1 MVCGSFSS
9 DLPSLYSLYCT
20 SLLIHGKAL
29 GKRARRGCNHNNE
42 YNETNICSVV
52 NHPHSVGH
60 LLQSCSHPYQYELAA
75 PQVPE

>member
-29 GKRARRGCNHNNE
+29 GKRARRGCVIIIMNIMRLISLLSSYMFSIRILNNYNHF
-42 YNETNICSVV
+42 C
-52 NHPHSVGH
+52 VGI
-60 LLQSCSHPYQYELAA
+60 LNLP
-75 PQVPE
+75 